1 MTSFHYDLN
10 HPDNS
15 YSLPDP
21 YKEISGLSPLEG
33 NNCLAFVQDEAVQ
46 IHLFDLAS
54 ATITELAKHGDG
66 DSEDLA
72 VIGTTA
78 YVLKS
83 GKQPA
88 IYQVCDFQSDHAL
101 FKQFDL
107 ALEKEQDPEGLC
119 HDASRNRLLIACKG
133 PSTRND
139 STRGIYAFNLQT
151 MEMDPTPA
159 YIIDSRDFLDDPE
172 ETFNPSGI
180 AIHPRSNDLYVIG
193 SKGEKM
199 IVCYG
204 MDGCFKEALR
214 LDKDQFMQPEGI
226 TFLSTGELVISSEG
240 KKGKKAEILTFALS
254 QQS

>member
-1 MTSFHYDLN
+1 MTLFPYDLN

-15 YSLPDP
+15 YSLPEP
-21 YKEISGLSPLEG
+21 YKEISGLSPLDG

-54 ATITELAKHGDG
+54 ATITELTKHDDG

-72 VIGTTA
+72 VIGTTS

-88 IYQVCDFQSDHAL
+88 IYQVSDFQSNHAH
-101 FKQFDL
+101 FESYDL
-107 ALEKEQDPEGLC
+107 ALDKNQDPEGLC
-119 HDASRNRLLIACKG
+119 HDARRNRLLIACKG
-133 PSTRND
+133 PSTRD
-139 STRGIYAFNLQT
+139 DPTRGIYAFDLQT
-151 MEMDPTPA
+151 MQMDSAPA
-159 YIIDSRDFLDDPE
+159 YIIDGRDFLDNQED
-172 ETFNPSGI
+172 TFNPSGI
-180 AIHPRSNDLYVIG
+180 AIHPRSDDLYVIG

-204 MDGCFKEALR
+204 MDGCFKEALS

-226 TFLSTGELVISSEG
+226 TFLSSGELVISSEG
-240 KKGKKAEILTFALS
+240 KKGKKAEILIFTAS